1 MKYRFAWTLIIV
13 AAWIAAI
20 AVRVQG
26 LPEAES
32 EAGAT
37 YTDGT
42 LRVSIPYRGI
52 HTGAGQ
58 LTVEVLS
65 PEDEV
70 MGRVERRVEAGAAA
84 GLWSEEV
91 PLGKALPL
99 KDLVWQRV
107 RYRFT
112 YSGAE
117 RAGGGGHGFD
127 FAHPAAAG
135 GPHSGAAIVPG
146 GRQCGGAGD
155 RDGYEEPA
163 DRGGRHAADRG
174 REGAAFI
181 FRAFECA
188 RNGGG
193 AVPAAGGRDRRVY
206 AAVRGGDADRRG
218 RV

>member
-1 MKYRFAWTLIIV
+1 MKYRFAWTLIFL
-13 AAWIAAI
+13 AALIAAI

-52 HTGAGQ
+52 HAGAGQ
-58 LTVEVLS
+58 LTVEVLT

-91 PLGKALPL
+91 PLEQGVASGGPGVAAGAVSLYL
-99 KDLVWQRV
+99 QR
-107 RYRFT
+107 
-112 YSGAE
+112 AE
-117 RAGGGGHGFD
+117 GAGGRGYGFD
-127 FAHPAAAG
+127 FAHSAEAG
-135 GPHSGAAIVPG
+135 GPHSGAAVVSG

-163 DRGGRHAADRG
+163 DRGGQPRCG
-174 REGAAFI
+174 
-181 FRAFECA
+181 
-188 RNGGG
+188 
-193 AVPAAGGRDRRVY
+193 
-206 AAVRGGDADRRG
+206 
-218 RV
+218 